1 MKRVLKLLLLVS
13 LLFPGL
19 RAAAQSQE
27 DMRLNE
33 ILVVNTN
40 DFEDDFGHKNGWIE
54 LFNSSYGT
62 VNIGGCY
69 LTNDPSNLTKYIV
82 PKGDV
87 LTFVKPR
94 QHILFWADN
103 QPYRGTF
110 HVNFT
115 LEESEEIL
123 LVASD
128 GRTIIDRV
136 RIPHTSLGENIS
148 FGRKN
153 DGIGDRTG
161 NEGWEILARTSPSTN
176 NSGVDDVPKG
186 VVIKEADPYGAVMAI
201 TAMSVV
207 FVSLILLYIIFKQI
221 GKYNIKSSQKR
232 SDLVSALKGKKRVVS
247 VEDTSAEVYAAIAT
261 ALHLYQTEN
270 EAHDIEN
277 TILTITKVTRN
288 YSPWSSKIYTLRETP
303 SKKR

>member
-1 MKRVLKLLLLVS
+1 
-13 LLFPGL
+13 
-19 RAAAQSQE
+19 
-27 DMRLNE
+27 
-33 ILVVNTN
+33 
-40 DFEDDFGHKNGWIE
+40 
-54 LFNSSYGT
+54 
-62 VNIGGCY
+62 
-69 LTNDPSNLTKYIV
+69 
-82 PKGDV
+82 
-87 LTFVKPR
+87 
-94 QHILFWADN
+94 
-103 QPYRGTF
+103 
-110 HVNFT
+110 
-115 LEESEEIL
+115 
-123 LVASD
+123 
-128 GRTIIDRV
+128 
-136 RIPHTSLGENIS
+136 
-148 FGRKN
+148 
-153 DGIGDRTG
+153 
-161 NEGWEILARTSPSTN
+161 
-176 NSGVDDVPKG
+176 
-186 VVIKEADPYGAVMAI
+186 MAI